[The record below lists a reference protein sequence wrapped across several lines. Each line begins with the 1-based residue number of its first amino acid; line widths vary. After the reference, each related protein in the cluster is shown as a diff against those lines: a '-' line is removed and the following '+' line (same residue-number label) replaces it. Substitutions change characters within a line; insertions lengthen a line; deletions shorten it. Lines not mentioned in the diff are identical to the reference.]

1 MRLVVLSGLLMA
13 AGVTLILSQLRWFSR
28 PALVDRLRPYGPAGM
43 SIRSRSRL
51 PSVESFRDVVGP
63 LCRLSGE
70 RLSRA
75 LGVSEDLA
83 TRLERIHSPLDVTAF
98 RVRQLGWSGAGFAF
112 GCLLSLAL
120 RPPPVLALLFIFSG
134 PALAFLILENQVAKA
149 SEAWKRRLFLELP
162 VLSEQLAMLLSA
174 GFSLGAALNR
184 LAARG
189 RGNAARDLARVCG
202 RIRQGLSEI
211 EALREWAAL
220 VDVEALDRLLPV
232 LALNREA
239 SDLGRLISEEARA
252 RGCYLLRSVLRSVTF
267 AMVLLR
273 VLPVLRTGRMWAT
286 RRDNVLVAARRR
298 AVPSS
303 RVSASP
309 PLRAVGR

>member
-1 MRLVVLSGLLMA
+1 MRLAVASALVLA
-13 AGVTLILSQLRWFSR
+13 VGVTLVLSEVRWFAR
-28 PALVDRLRPYGPAGM
+28 PALLDRLRPYAPGGL
-43 SIRSRSRL
+43 SGRSRTRL
-51 PSVESFRDVVGP
+51 PSMESFADVIGP
-63 LCRLSGE
+63 LCRVSGE
-70 RLSRA
+70 RVSRA

-83 TRLERIHSPLDVTAF
+83 IRLERIHSPLDVTGF
-98 RVRQLGWSGAGFAF
+98 RVRQLGWSGAGFAT
-112 GCLLSLAL
+112 GCLLAAAL
-120 RPPPVLALLFIFSG
+120 RPPLVLALVFIVSG
-134 PALAFLILENQVAKA
+134 PSLAFLILENQVAKA

-184 LAARG
+184 LATRG

-220 VDVEALDRLLPV
+220 ADVEALDRLIPV

-252 RGCYLLRSVLRSVTF
+252 I
-267 AMVLLR
+267 
-273 VLPVLRTGRMWAT
+273 
-286 RRDNVLVAARRR
+286 RRDVQRELVETAERRGQQVWVPVTVAAL
-298 AVPSS
+298 VPGVMFIAIPFIHALQLFSGS
-303 RVSASP
+303 
-309 PLRAVGR
+309 

>member
-1 MRLVVLSGLLMA
+1 MRLVILSGLLMA
-13 AGVTLILSQLRWFSR
+13 GGVTLILSELRWFSR

-43 SIRSRSRL
+43 SIRSRGRL

-83 TRLERIHSPLDVTAF
+83 IRLERIHSPLDVTAF
-98 RVRQLGWSGAGFAF
+98 RVRQLGWSGAGFAS
-112 GCLLSLAL
+112 GCLLALAL
-120 RPPPVLALLFIFSG
+120 RPPLVAALLFIFSG

-220 VDVEALDRLLPV
+220 ADVEALDRLLPV

-252 RGCYLLRSVLRSVTF
+252 I
-267 AMVLLR
+267 
-273 VLPVLRTGRMWAT
+273 
-286 RRDNVLVAARRR
+286 RRDVQRELVETAERRGQQVWVPVTVAAL
-298 AVPSS
+298 VPGVMFLAIPFIHALQLFSGS
-303 RVSASP
+303 
-309 PLRAVGR
+309 

>member
-1 MRLVVLSGLLMA
+1 MRLALVSGLVMA
-13 AGVTLILSQLRWFSR
+13 AGVTLMLSELRWFSR
-28 PALVDRLRPYGPAGM
+28 PALVDRLRPYSPGGM
-43 SIRSRSRL
+43 RRRTRSKM
-51 PSVESFRDVVGP
+51 PSAESFRDVVGP
-63 LCRLSGE
+63 MCRLSGE

-98 RVRQLGWSGAGFAF
+98 RVRQLGWSGAGFAL
-112 GCLLSLAL
+112 GCLVSLAL
-120 RPPPVLALLFIFSG
+120 RPPLVLALLFIFSG

-149 SEAWKRRLFLELP
+149 SDAWKRRLFLELP

-202 RIRQGLSEI
+202 RTRQGLSEI

-220 VDVEALDRLLPV
+220 ADVEALDRLLPV

-252 RGCYLLRSVLRSVTF
+252 I
-267 AMVLLR
+267 
-273 VLPVLRTGRMWAT
+273 
-286 RRDNVLVAARRR
+286 RRDVQRELVETAERRGQQVWVPVTVAAL
-298 AVPSS
+298 VPGVVFLAIPFIHALQLFSGS
-303 RVSASP
+303 
-309 PLRAVGR
+309 